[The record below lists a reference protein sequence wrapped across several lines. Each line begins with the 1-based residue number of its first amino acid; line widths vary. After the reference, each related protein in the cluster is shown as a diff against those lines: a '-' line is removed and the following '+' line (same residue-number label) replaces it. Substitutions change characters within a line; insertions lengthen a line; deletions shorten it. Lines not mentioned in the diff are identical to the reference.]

1 MSALRVVASVSDDL
15 AAAGAPAH
23 LVARVRALEAQVRHL
38 SAIERAARELID
50 ARREMINADCREAA
64 DAAIDRESEADE
76 ALYALFG
83 GL

>member
-50 ARREMINADCREAA
+50 ARREMIYSDADEMA
-64 DAAIDRESEADE
+64 AAIDRESEADE

>member
-1 MSALRVVASVSDDL
+1 VSALRVVASVSDDL

-38 SAIERAARELID
+38 SAIERAARELLD
-50 ARREMINADCREAA
+50 ARREMINADDV

-76 ALYALFG
+76 ALETLFG

>member
-1 MSALRVVASVSDDL
+1 VSALRVVASVSDDL

-38 SAIERAARELID
+38 SAIERAARELVD
-50 ARREMINADCREAA
+50 ARREMIDADA
-64 DAAIDRESEADE
+64 DEMAAAIDRESEADE
-76 ALYALFG
+76 ALYTLVG